1 MKLLRGSV
9 LLLLVMALTGSQL
22 WGQYPHV
29 REGFWA
35 TVAVGYGG
43 AKISCDQCGSLDRE
57 GQVSGMFALG
67 AAASKSLMFGIEIAG
82 WSKNLQGG
90 RAYLGTG
97 TAMAKWYP
105 QERGGLFVKGGV
117 GLGYLD
123 AFSGSTNNQIPQIS
137 KAGFGYQVGVGYD
150 LRVDWSISVSPV
162 VIFSGGEL
170 GSVSSL
176 SGIGFNM
183 IQALASIT
191 FH

>member
-1 MKLLRGSV
+1 MRLFHRFIPLTFAVV
-9 LLLLVMALTGSQL
+9 LTASPL
-22 WGQYPHV
+22 WAQYPHV

-35 TVAVGYGG
+35 TVGVGYGG
-43 AKISCDQCGSLDRE
+43 AKISCDQCGSLNRE

-67 AAASKSLMFGIEIAG
+67 AAASKSLMFGIEVAG

-97 TAMAKWYP
+97 TAIAKWYP
-105 QERGGLFVKGGV
+105 QERGGLFIKGGL

-123 AFSGSTNNQIPQIS
+123 AFSGSTSNSIPQIS
-137 KAGFGYQVGVGYD
+137 KAGFGYLVGVGYD

-176 SGIGFNM
+176 SGVGFNM